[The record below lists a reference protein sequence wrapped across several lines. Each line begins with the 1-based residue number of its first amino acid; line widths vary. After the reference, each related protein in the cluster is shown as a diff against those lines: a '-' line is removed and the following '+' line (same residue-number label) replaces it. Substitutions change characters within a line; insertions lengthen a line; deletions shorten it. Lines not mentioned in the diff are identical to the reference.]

1 MSAFLRKPGYLNRTS
16 AAALIAAADADV
28 MDRPHRVEYRGH
40 DVSASLDERPTAPAT
55 PAGAMPHQPAGSA
68 IALIIARLEDDKLYG
83 TKELG
88 KVLDGF
94 IGHRS
99 LERYRCATGKGGG
112 PAYSRSGGGMFA
124 KGKVIYLG
132 LDVKNWLRAGY
143 VPSWHDPE
151 AVDRERERRRK
162 RDARHSR
169 R

>member
-28 MDRPHRVEYRGH
+28 MDRPHYVEQRGR
-40 DVSASLDERPTAPAT
+40 DVSAPLDEHPRAAALNGVDRPDVPAPS
-55 PAGAMPHQPAGSA
+55 AM
-68 IALIIARLEDDKLYG
+68 ALIIARLEDDKLYN

-88 KVLDGF
+88 KVLGF
-94 IGHRS
+94 LSHRS
-99 LERYRCATGKGGG
+99 LERYRCATGSGGG

-124 KGKVIYLG
+124 RGRVVYLG

-162 RDARHSR
+162 RDARHNR